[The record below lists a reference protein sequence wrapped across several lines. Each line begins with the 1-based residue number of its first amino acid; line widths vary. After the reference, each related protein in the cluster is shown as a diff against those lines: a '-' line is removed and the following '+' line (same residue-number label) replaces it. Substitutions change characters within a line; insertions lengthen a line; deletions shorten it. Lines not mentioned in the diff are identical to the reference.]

1 MLHQKRHTYTQLV
14 LVKYKY
20 SSDYVVLDVN
30 SETCSMR
37 AVYIHKKN
45 QIYIK
50 YWKNKIDRIT
60 LIFD

>member
-37 AVYIHKKN
+37 AVYIHKK
-45 QIYIK
+45 IK
-50 YWKNKIDRIT
+50 YI
-60 LIFD
+60 